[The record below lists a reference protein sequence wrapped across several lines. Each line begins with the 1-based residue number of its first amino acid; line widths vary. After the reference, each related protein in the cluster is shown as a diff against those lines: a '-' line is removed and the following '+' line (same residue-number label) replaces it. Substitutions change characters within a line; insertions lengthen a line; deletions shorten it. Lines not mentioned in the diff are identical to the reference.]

1 VRSSRGIQIF
11 IAFLL
16 GSIGIMSCRDQHKG
30 IPAQIS
36 IDSVSLNIPALQGNN
51 IHQIRGV
58 QVFANDELLGNFEFP
73 CKIPITK
80 LGNIKIEI
88 FPLVYINGSKNNLG
102 LYTPMASYL
111 DTFTLKA
118 GKSIHVKPIFTFRK
132 NGFVRWNEDFEDN
145 NSTLVP
151 IAPSPY
157 PGDSVSIVNTK
168 FQLNGKFVST
178 TKAYRIVFEN
188 IDSSKYIDIGSFEEF
203 KDLPLDG
210 SSVFFEFDVKS
221 DLPIQLAL
229 RRQNSTANE
238 LLPYMLINKTEGQW
252 KRFYVNLVF
261 ELASQPAGTSIRI
274 FFDINKPEV
283 CTVSREIFIDNLRLS
298 FLK

>member
-1 VRSSRGIQIF
+1 MRSYSGIQYS

-16 GSIGIMSCRDQHKG
+16 GIIGVMSCKDEHKG

-36 IDSVSLNIPALQGNN
+36 IDSVSLDIASLQGNN
-51 IHQIRGV
+51 IHQIRGI
-58 QVFANDELLGNFEFP
+58 QVFANEEFIGNFEFP

-80 LGNIKIEI
+80 LGNIRLEI

-102 LYTPMASYL
+102 LYTPMASFV
-111 DTFTLKA
+111 DTFLLQA
-118 GKSIHVKPIFTFRK
+118 GKSLAIKPVFTFRK
-132 NGFVRWNEDFEDN
+132 NVFVRWNEDFEDN
-145 NSTLVP
+145 NSTLIP

-157 PGDSVSIVNTK
+157 PGDSISIVSTP
-168 FQLNGKFVST
+168 FELGGKFKST

-188 IDSSKYIDIGSFEEF
+188 IDSSKYIDVGSFEEF
-203 KDLPLDG
+203 NDLPLDG

-221 DLPIQLAL
+221 DLPVQLAL
-229 RRQNSTANE
+229 RRKNSTANE
-238 LLPYMLINKTEGQW
+238 LIPYLLVNKTEGQW

-261 ELASQPAGTSIRI
+261 ELASQPAGTSIRL